1 MKKYIRNTSK
11 MQGRP
16 IVSAS
21 QQKGYADAKYFATKY
36 AKAMK
41 VLATN

>member
-11 MQGRP
+11 TQGRP

-21 QQKGYADAKYFATKY
+21 RQKGYADAKYFAAKY

-41 VLATN
+41 VLAAG